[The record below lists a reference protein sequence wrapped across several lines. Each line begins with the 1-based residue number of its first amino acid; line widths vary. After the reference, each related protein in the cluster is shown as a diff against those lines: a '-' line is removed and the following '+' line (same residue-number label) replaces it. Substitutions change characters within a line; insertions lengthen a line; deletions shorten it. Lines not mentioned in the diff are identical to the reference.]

1 MNTISLHSITLAT
14 LNNYRDAGQQTARA
28 YRLGGHRLLAALN
41 AGLEKRVDAHTA
53 KLAPRIAHTLLGLRG
68 RVSDAV
74 LKGIDQV
81 GLRAE
86 QAVNLGADGAAKQI
100 DKVAELVAGV
110 GNTSVA
116 NGLQAAARLS
126 LPSAKLALAV
136 SGKVADGAKALSG
149 AAQGASAARA
159 VRSATR
165 TLKPKVK
172 AAVKTTVQTTKRRAK
187 RAVAPAAAAAV
198 EAVQTQV
205 VAAKKSATR
214 VKRKL
219 A

>member
-1 MNTISLHSITLAT
+1 MNSNSLHSVTLAT

-28 YRLGGHRLLAALN
+28 YRLGGHRLMAALN
-41 AGLEKRVDAHTA
+41 AGLDKSVQARTVM
-53 KLAPRIAHTLLGLRG
+53 LAPRIVHTLLGLRG

-86 QAVNLGADGAAKQI
+86 QAVNLGAEGAAKQI

-110 GNTSVA
+110 GNASVA
-116 NGLQAAARLS
+116 NGLQAAARFS

-136 SGKVADGAKALSG
+136 SGKLADGAKALSG
-149 AAQGASAARA
+149 AAQGASVVRA
-159 VRSATR
+159 VRSTSR

-172 AAVKTTVQTTKRRAK
+172 PAVQTTTRRAK
-187 RAVAPAAAAAV
+187 RAVAPAAGAVV

-205 VAAKKSATR
+205 VAAKKSAAR
-214 VKRKL
+214 AKRKMT
-219 A
+219 